1 MATVQLWCNK
11 HLRQSFEVIKHIVP
25 ILMHHKQSRNTLN
38 LFAND
43 RCLYE
48 GPCSLAVAMA
58 SKLEECKSGL
68 LLHCWSLFPFE
79 SKMATVRSITS
90 WRPYSLY
97 SITQKEVL
105 LWPQPMMSTAKTAK
119 PGNNVALKCGLP
131 PAIVPRSLHVT
142 LETAHKWLGRETET
156 NMPSLATRGKNSPPQ
171 FLWCNKICAL
181 KEASRKQRK
190 QRTCEDRSRANS
202 S

>member
-119 PGNNVALKCGLP
+119 PGNNVALKM
-131 PAIVPRSLHVT
+131 
-142 LETAHKWLGRETET
+142 W
-156 NMPSLATRGKNSPPQ
+156 LATCHRTKKSACHTGNCPQ
-171 FLWCNKICAL
+171 MAWTWDRNEHAFFSYSRQELAAPIPVVQQDL
-181 KEASRKQRK
+181 RTERSFKETTKTKDVR
-190 QRTCEDRSRANS
+190 RS
-202 S
+202 